1 MPEGE
6 QPTPPTKRRS
16 LRQIASSTL
25 IVMLA
30 YAAAKLLSLV
40 QTVVITRNFGLG
52 DEWDAFIAANR
63 IPELIFTLIAGGAL
77 AHAFI
82 PIFSGLL
89 ARGENERAW
98 RTTSHIINSVFVVTF
113 FVSVVVFILAPWLVS
128 NFVASGFAARWQA
141 ETAALMRI
149 LLLGSLIF
157 SVSGIVMGIL
167 QSHQH
172 FALPALAPLCFD
184 VGLLFGVLALAP
196 RWGGRGIAF
205 GAVIGAALHLG
216 IQIPGL
222 IYYRARWWPRLG
234 WRDPLLWRVLR
245 LMLPRVAGLGV
256 FSLNFLI
263 MTNLASRL
271 GSGSVSALD
280 WGWRLM
286 QIPQTLLGTALGT
299 VIFPTLAAL
308 SEIGDEAGKRASF
321 AGALRMLIVTCLPA
335 TAALLIIGQPLLSLL
350 ERGAFD
356 AESTLLVYRCL
367 QFFALGLL
375 AHAALEIVARSFYAE
390 QDTLTPLWA
399 ALLGAGVN
407 LVAALLLSGAL
418 LGTPSQE
425 KVSGLALANTLGV
438 LLEVSL
444 LLWLLRR
451 RWGDFGQRALWQTTC
466 RAFLASLAMA
476 GALILCQALWRVAL
490 PRGLWST
497 MALIIAQS
505 ALGLLVFAVV
515 GWRLGLRELRE
526 FVSLLPRRWGNI
538 LEKGKPA

>member
-1 MPEGE
+1 MPESA
-6 QPTPPTKRRS
+6 QPGQTRNRRS
-16 LRQIASSTL
+16 LRQIAASTL

-40 QTVVITRNFGLG
+40 QTIIITSNFGLS

-98 RTTSHIINSVFVVTF
+98 RTASHIMNSVFVATF
-113 FVSVVVFILAPWLVS
+113 LVSATVFILAPWLVA
-128 NFVASGFAARWQA
+128 NFVASGFAAPWQA
-141 ETAALMRI
+141 ETAAIMRI

-172 FALPALAPLCFD
+172 FTLPALAPLCFD

-196 RWGGRGIAF
+196 RWGARGIAF
-205 GAVIGAALHLG
+205 GAVVGAALHLA
-216 IQIPGL
+216 IQLPGL
-222 IYYRARWWPRLG
+222 VYYRARWWPRLG
-234 WRDPLLWRVLR
+234 WRDPLLWRILR

-308 SEIGDEAGKRASF
+308 SEIGDEVGKRASF

-356 AESTLLVYRCL
+356 AESTQLVYRCL

-375 AHAALEIVARSFYAE
+375 AHAALEVVARSFYAE

-407 LVAALLLSGAL
+407 LLAALLLGGVL
-418 LGTPSQE
+418 LGTPSRE

-444 LLWLLRR
+444 LLWWLRR
-451 RWGDFGQRALWQTTC
+451 RWVDFGQRALWQTTR
-466 RAFLASLAMA
+466 RALLASLVMA
-476 GALILCQALWRVAL
+476 AALILCQALWRAAL
-490 PRGLWST
+490 PDGLWST
-497 MALIIAQS
+497 MALVLAQC
-505 ALGLLVFAVV
+505 ALGLLVFVVV

-526 FVSLLPRRWGNI
+526 LVSLLPERPRAI
-538 LEKGKPA
+538 LEKGKHA

>member
-1 MPEGE
+1 MPE
-6 QPTPPTKRRS
+6 PTVQTTIVKRRG
-16 LRQIASSTL
+16 LRHIAGSTV

-30 YAAAKLLSLV
+30 FAAAKLLSLV
-40 QTVVITRNFGLG
+40 QTVVITQNFGLS
-52 DEWDAFIAANR
+52 DEWDAFVAANR

-89 ARGENERAW
+89 ARGETKRAW
-98 RTTSHIINSVFVVTF
+98 RTASHIINSIFVVTF
-113 FVSVVVFILAPWLVS
+113 FISLLVFALAPWLVAHA
-128 NFVASGFAARWQA
+128 VASGFEAQWQS
-141 ETAALMRI
+141 ETAMLMRI
-149 LLLGSLIF
+149 LLLGTLIF

-172 FALPALAPLCFD
+172 FTLPALAPLCFD
-184 VGLLFGVLALAP
+184 VGILFGVLVLAP
-196 RWGGRGIAF
+196 HWGGRGIAT
-205 GAVIGAALHLG
+205 GAVIGAAAHLT

-222 IYYRARWWPRLG
+222 IHYRARWWPQLG
-234 WRDPLLWRVLR
+234 WREPMLWRVVR

-308 SEIGDEAGKRASF
+308 SEMGDQAGKRASF
-321 AGALRMLIVTCLPA
+321 AGSLRMLIVTCIPA
-335 TAALLIIGQPLLSLL
+335 TAGLLIIGQPLLSLL

-356 AESTLLVYRCL
+356 ASATQLVYQCL

-375 AHAALEIVARSFYAE
+375 AHAALEVVARSFYAE

-399 ALLGAGVN
+399 ALLGAALN
-407 LVAALLLSGAL
+407 LFLALWLSGVL
-418 LGTPSQE
+418 MGQPNQQR
-425 KVSGLALANTLGV
+425 VGGLALANTLGV
-438 LLEVSL
+438 ILEVTL
-444 LLWLLRR
+444 LLWWLRR
-451 RWGDFGQRALWQTTC
+451 RWQDIGQRELWHSTRC
-466 RAFLASLAMA
+466 ASLATLVMA
-476 GALILCQALWRVAL
+476 AALLLSQALWHSVI
-490 PRGLWST
+490 PRSLWSNL
-497 MALIIAQS
+497 ALVGVQCL
-505 ALGLLVFAVV
+505 LGLSIYLIAS
-515 GWRLGLRELRE
+515 WRLGMHELRE
-526 FVSLLPRRWGNI
+526 FIALWPGHFRSS
-538 LEKGKPA
+538 LEKESHP